1 MRPAGHEAGGDL
13 TGGGQAGGEQASGA
27 QAGGEQTGGEQ
38 TGAGQVSV
46 RPAEPADVELIH
58 ALIVALAEYERAPDQ
73 VVGTPAQLHRWLFG
87 ETPAA
92 EALIGEVGGVP
103 VGFALFHGTFSTWE
117 CQPGLWLE
125 DLFVLPEHR
134 RSGVGGRL
142 LREVARITVA
152 RGYTRL
158 TWTALDWNEMA
169 LSFYRKLGAEALDE
183 WTNHRLS
190 GATLHAVAAG
200 ADG

>member
-1 MRPAGHEAGGDL
+1 MTGALRVDVRPAGED
-13 TGGGQAGGEQASGA
+13 
-27 QAGGEQTGGEQ
+27 
-38 TGAGQVSV
+38 
-46 RPAEPADVELIH
+46 DVELIH
-58 ALIVALAEYERAPDQ
+58 ALIVALAEYERAPEQ
-73 VVGTPAQLHRWLFG
+73 VVGTPAQLRKWLFG
-87 ETPAA
+87 EAPAA
-92 EALIGEVGGVP
+92 EALIGEVDGEP
-103 VGFALFHGTFSTWE
+103 AGFALFHITFSTWE

-125 DLFVLPEHR
+125 DLFVLPAHR

-142 LREVARITVA
+142 LREVAKITVA

-169 LSFYRKLGAEALDE
+169 LSFYRKLGAVALDE

-190 GATLHAVAAG
+190 GATLRAVAAS

>member
-1 MRPAGHEAGGDL
+1 MAH
-13 TGGGQAGGEQASGA
+13 
-27 QAGGEQTGGEQ
+27 
-38 TGAGQVSV
+38 VSV
-46 RPAEPADVELIH
+46 RPAEQADVELIH
-58 ALIVALAEYERAPDQ
+58 GLIVALAEYERAPEQ
-73 VVGTPAQLHRWLFG
+73 VTGTPEQLRRWLFG
-87 ETPAA
+87 EVRAA
-92 EALIGEVGGVP
+92 EALVGEVDGEP
-103 VGFALFHGTFSTWE
+103 AGFALFHGTFSTWE

-125 DLFVLPEHR
+125 DLFVLPAHR

-169 LSFYRKLGAEALDE
+169 LSFYRKIGASALDE
-183 WTNHRLS
+183 WTNYRLS
-190 GATLHAVAAG
+190 GATLHAVAAS